1 MKIIVCIKQVPA
13 TNEVR
18 LDPVTN
24 TIIRE
29 GIESITN
36 PFDTYAIEEAIRL
49 KKKLGWETAAI
60 SMGIPAVKE
69 ILRDS
74 MALGIDQAY
83 LLSDR
88 GFAGADTLAT
98 AYALAAGIEK
108 IGDGQLIICGKMAT
122 DGDTAQVGPML
133 AEMLGIP
140 HATDIAQIESINEKE
155 MVCRK
160 LTDDG
165 YQQIHLTLP
174 ALITVN
180 KEINV
185 PGLPSMK
192 GVLANYNAP
201 VTTYTVADVAVDP
214 SHLGLSGSPTQVVRT
229 FIPNMNIDNEWLE
242 GNTNQQ
248 TEALLNRLAEH
259 NIIERE
265 V

>member
-36 PFDTYAIEEAIRL
+36 PFDTYAIEEAVRL
-49 KKKLGWETAAI
+49 KTKYGWKTAAI
-60 SMGIPAVKE
+60 SMGIPTVNE

-74 MALGIDQAY
+74 MAVGIDEAY

-98 AYALAAGIEK
+98 AYALAGGIEK
-108 IGDGQLIICGKMAT
+108 IGGGELIICGKMAT

-133 AEMLGIP
+133 AEMLGIS
-140 HATDIAQIESINEKE
+140 HVTDVTCIEQINEKE
-155 MVCRK
+155 MICR
-160 LTDDG
+160 TIGDDG
-165 YQQIHLTLP
+165 YQQVKVTLP

-185 PGLPSMK
+185 PRLPSMK
-192 GVLANYNAP
+192 GILDNHDSP
-201 VTTYTVADVAVDP
+201 VTVFTVDDLTVDRAN
-214 SHLGLSGSPTQVVRT
+214 LGLSGSPTQVVRT
-229 FIPNMNIDNEWLE
+229 FIPNLKIENEWLE
-242 GNTNQQ
+242 GSLTEQ
-248 TEALLNRLAEH
+248 TTALLNRLAEH
-259 NIIERE
+259 NIIESK
-265 V
+265 